1 MSLCVVCAYVQSHL
15 SNYKYILRE
24 NWKWFDILDSNKHAC
39 PCLEYDIPCQVY
51 SKILVCRWHRMSAG
65 CQDRYQPLQCIYLY
79 NEFYSSNWYQVVYC
93 RHKRK
98 LEIIIK
104 TDETLGTVPLYRE
117 PSLRSSGQGWG
128 TMEYVTGT
136 WTRAGNRLYFTAPV
150 TWQRRW
156 ADKKRK
162 KTTTGARAAGDTWD
176 GPVSDGASHQ
186 NQIIV
191 LAKHETTSGDRFSL
205 RRLSEG
211 GGAAGAVSRS
221 MKQKLRSSELSRQW
235 PAF

>member
-1 MSLCVVCAYVQSHL
+1 MCAYVQSHL

-24 NWKWFDILDSNKHAC
+24 NWKWFDILDSNKYAC
-39 PCLEYDIPCQVY
+39 PCLDYDILGQVY
-51 SKILVCRWHRMSAG
+51 SKILVCGWHRMSAG
-65 CQDRYQPLQCIYLY
+65 SQDRYQPLQCIYLY

-98 LEIIIK
+98 LEIIIN
-104 TDETLGTVPLYRE
+104 TDGTLGTVLQRTQPEVKWARMGHHGVCNRHMDE
-117 PSLRSSGQGWG
+117 GSEQIVFHS
-128 TMEYVTGT
+128 
-136 WTRAGNRLYFTAPV
+136 TRHMAAEVGR
-150 TWQRRW
+150 Q
-156 ADKKRK
+156 KKNK
-162 KTTTGARAAGDTWD
+162 KTTGARAAGDTWD
-176 GPVSDGASHQ
+176 GLVSDGASHQ

-235 PAF
+235 L